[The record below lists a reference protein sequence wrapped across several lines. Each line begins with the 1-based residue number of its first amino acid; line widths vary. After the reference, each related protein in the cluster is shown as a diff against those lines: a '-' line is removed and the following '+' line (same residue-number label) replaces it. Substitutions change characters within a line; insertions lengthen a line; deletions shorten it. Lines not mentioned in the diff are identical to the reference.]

1 MASNTTY
8 GDWMRPMPGGI
19 RNIGIPLTI
28 AGMGVLTC
36 TLLVSMASV
45 VAAIAILVV
54 GMGVILVLAIRDRE
68 HRNMVDRTVEK
79 RTWMAAQRTGA
90 NLYRSGLL
98 APIDGG
104 KAMLPGILSRV
115 VLTSAL
121 DGLGREFCL
130 VRHAHTGE
138 YSLLLS
144 CQPQGASL
152 ADDDV
157 EDSYV
162 ASWAGL
168 MESLASETGVTQ
180 LAVTVDTAPDSGV
193 RFRRTLSKRIVKDA
207 PELAAR
213 AMAQIMDQYAAG
225 GASNDVTLTLTF
237 RYTDR
242 DGKYLE
248 AGEAARRISLLLPS
262 IREQIAQ
269 AGGGAARALGM
280 EEITR
285 MVRVAYDPAAQETIE
300 ESDEPPYIAWEDCG
314 PLMHEAGWSHYS
326 HDSGLSR
333 TWEMVDPPQS
343 NVTADTLTRLLSPLA
358 DCDRK
363 RVTVLYR
370 MLPPDKTMFMAE
382 QNRQKAANQV
392 SQEKRATVR
401 SMSQIGKANRQAVE
415 TNQGAVMVFFG
426 MLVTVTVSRGEQES
440 QRLEAA
446 SRAVEQAAGGAKI
459 DLRPCYGAQDTGFAA
474 SLPLGIE
481 RQIIHSSRP
490 PRPAPVLNGGHM
502 MPMPWKPSKRKG
514 TMPSATATDPVAR
527 MESMLLT
534 PLKAKPDEP
543 VPPMP
548 WRGRR
553 SRGGGYAALM
563 PTIDEFFGTSNQ
575 VCGGFWPF
583 GTDMALPAEGVPVG
597 RSLMTGAG
605 VCCDPISWFKA
616 GIIKQPSMFL
626 LGLPAIGKSTFVRR
640 EVLGLS
646 ALGMNA
652 IIPGDLK
659 PDYASLVNMLGGQV
673 IRLGAGIGVVNPL
686 DPGDL
691 HYALQRLEGKARKDL
706 TDYYNDTRAALME
719 VLLTIMRTGR
729 ENDTDAGARGV
740 TARES
745 DILSVAVRVLHDR
758 HGDDPQ
764 PPVIA
769 DLRDLL
775 REGPD
780 EVRTAAVWDD
790 PENDELYRAQVRGLL
805 ADLHGFSNRM
815 TKFGRLFGD
824 QTTARIDLSRPVD
837 FDISAL
843 AQSGDDVVA
852 AVLAT
857 TWTSAFAAK
866 NAADVLAEEG
876 LQPRRNHVIIMDE
889 MHRAL
894 RASPLMVEK
903 LDLLTRLNRQWGVG
917 QIMIT
922 HTFKDLMCMETPAQ
936 NTKARGFVERS
947 EIKVLGALSRI
958 EVDRYLRGE
967 CGLPVS
973 RREED
978 MLEDWATPVNFGSD
992 ASHKG
997 LGRFLIKLG
1006 GLPGIPINVEMCPLE
1021 KSGFNDTNLKW
1032 HA

>member
-1 MASNTTY
+1 
-8 GDWMRPMPGGI
+8 
-19 RNIGIPLTI
+19 
-28 AGMGVLTC
+28 
-36 TLLVSMASV
+36 
-45 VAAIAILVV
+45 
-54 GMGVILVLAIRDRE
+54 
-68 HRNMVDRTVEK
+68 
-79 RTWMAAQRTGA
+79 
-90 NLYRSGLL
+90 
-98 APIDGG
+98 
-104 KAMLPGILSRV
+104 
-115 VLTSAL
+115 
-121 DGLGREFCL
+121 
-130 VRHAHTGE
+130 
-138 YSLLLS
+138 
-144 CQPQGASL
+144 
-152 ADDDV
+152 
-157 EDSYV
+157 
-162 ASWAGL
+162 
-168 MESLASETGVTQ
+168 
-180 LAVTVDTAPDSGV
+180 
-193 RFRRTLSKRIVKDA
+193 
-207 PELAAR
+207 
-213 AMAQIMDQYAAG
+213 
-225 GASNDVTLTLTF
+225 
-237 RYTDR
+237 
-242 DGKYLE
+242 
-248 AGEAARRISLLLPS
+248 
-262 IREQIAQ
+262 
-269 AGGGAARALGM
+269 
-280 EEITR
+280 
-285 MVRVAYDPAAQETIE
+285 
-300 ESDEPPYIAWEDCG
+300 
-314 PLMHEAGWSHYS
+314 
-326 HDSGLSR
+326 
-333 TWEMVDPPQS
+333 
-343 NVTADTLTRLLSPLA
+343 
-358 DCDRK
+358 
-363 RVTVLYR
+363 
-370 MLPPDKTMFMAE
+370 
-382 QNRQKAANQV
+382 
-392 SQEKRATVR
+392 
-401 SMSQIGKANRQAVE
+401 
-415 TNQGAVMVFFG
+415 
-426 MLVTVTVSRGEQES
+426 
-440 QRLEAA
+440 
-446 SRAVEQAAGGAKI
+446 
-459 DLRPCYGAQDTGFAA
+459 
-474 SLPLGIE
+474 
-481 RQIIHSSRP
+481 
-490 PRPAPVLNGGHM
+490 M
-502 MPMPWKPSKRKG
+502 MPMPWKPPKRKG

-527 MESMLLT
+527 MESMLLG

-548 WRGRR
+548 WRGKR

-729 ENDTDAGARGV
+729 EADDVGGARGV

-745 DILSVAVRVLHDR
+745 DILSVAVRVLYDR

-780 EVRTAAVWDD
+780 EVRMAAVWDD

>member
-68 HRNMVDRTVEK
+68 HRNMVDRAVEK

-193 RFRRTLSKRIVKDA
+193 RFRRTLSKRIVEDA

-269 AGGGAARALGM
+269 AGGGAAR
-280 EEITR
+280 
-285 MVRVAYDPAAQETIE
+285 
-300 ESDEPPYIAWEDCG
+300 
-314 PLMHEAGWSHYS
+314 
-326 HDSGLSR
+326 
-333 TWEMVDPPQS
+333 
-343 NVTADTLTRLLSPLA
+343 
-358 DCDRK
+358 
-363 RVTVLYR
+363 
-370 MLPPDKTMFMAE
+370 
-382 QNRQKAANQV
+382 
-392 SQEKRATVR
+392 
-401 SMSQIGKANRQAVE
+401 
-415 TNQGAVMVFFG
+415 
-426 MLVTVTVSRGEQES
+426 
-440 QRLEAA
+440 
-446 SRAVEQAAGGAKI
+446 
-459 DLRPCYGAQDTGFAA
+459 
-474 SLPLGIE
+474 
-481 RQIIHSSRP
+481 
-490 PRPAPVLNGGHM
+490 
-502 MPMPWKPSKRKG
+502 
-514 TMPSATATDPVAR
+514 
-527 MESMLLT
+527 
-534 PLKAKPDEP
+534 
-543 VPPMP
+543 
-548 WRGRR
+548 
-553 SRGGGYAALM
+553 
-563 PTIDEFFGTSNQ
+563 
-575 VCGGFWPF
+575 
-583 GTDMALPAEGVPVG
+583 
-597 RSLMTGAG
+597 
-605 VCCDPISWFKA
+605 
-616 GIIKQPSMFL
+616 
-626 LGLPAIGKSTFVRR
+626 
-640 EVLGLS
+640 

-729 ENDTDAGARGV
+729 EADDVGGARGV

-780 EVRTAAVWDD
+780 EVRMAAVWDD

-973 RREED
+973 RREEA
-978 MLEDWATPVNFGSD
+978 MLEHWATPVNFGSD

>member
-68 HRNMVDRTVEK
+68 HRNMVDRAVEK

-193 RFRRTLSKRIVKDA
+193 RFRRTLSKRIVEDA

-474 SLPLGIE
+474 SLPLGLNV
-481 RQIIHSSRP
+481 RSYTPAGP

-527 MESMLLT
+527 MESMLLG

-543 VPPMP
+543 VPPVP

-729 ENDTDAGARGV
+729 EADDVGGARGV

-758 HGDDPQ
+758 HGGDPQ

-780 EVRTAAVWDD
+780 EVRMAAVWDD

>member
-68 HRNMVDRTVEK
+68 HRNMVDRAVEK

-474 SLPLGIE
+474 SLPLGLNV
-481 RQIIHSSRP
+481 RSYTPAGP
-490 PRPAPVLNGGHM
+490 PRPAPVLNGGHV

-527 MESMLLT
+527 MESMLLG

-548 WRGRR
+548 WRGKR

-729 ENDTDAGARGV
+729 EADDVGGARGV

-780 EVRTAAVWDD
+780 EVRMAAVWDD

>member
-1 MASNTTY
+1 
-8 GDWMRPMPGGI
+8 
-19 RNIGIPLTI
+19 
-28 AGMGVLTC
+28 
-36 TLLVSMASV
+36 
-45 VAAIAILVV
+45 
-54 GMGVILVLAIRDRE
+54 
-68 HRNMVDRTVEK
+68 
-79 RTWMAAQRTGA
+79 
-90 NLYRSGLL
+90 
-98 APIDGG
+98 
-104 KAMLPGILSRV
+104 
-115 VLTSAL
+115 
-121 DGLGREFCL
+121 
-130 VRHAHTGE
+130 
-138 YSLLLS
+138 
-144 CQPQGASL
+144 
-152 ADDDV
+152 
-157 EDSYV
+157 
-162 ASWAGL
+162 
-168 MESLASETGVTQ
+168 
-180 LAVTVDTAPDSGV
+180 
-193 RFRRTLSKRIVKDA
+193 
-207 PELAAR
+207 
-213 AMAQIMDQYAAG
+213 
-225 GASNDVTLTLTF
+225 
-237 RYTDR
+237 
-242 DGKYLE
+242 
-248 AGEAARRISLLLPS
+248 
-262 IREQIAQ
+262 
-269 AGGGAARALGM
+269 
-280 EEITR
+280 
-285 MVRVAYDPAAQETIE
+285 
-300 ESDEPPYIAWEDCG
+300 
-314 PLMHEAGWSHYS
+314 
-326 HDSGLSR
+326 
-333 TWEMVDPPQS
+333 
-343 NVTADTLTRLLSPLA
+343 
-358 DCDRK
+358 
-363 RVTVLYR
+363 
-370 MLPPDKTMFMAE
+370 
-382 QNRQKAANQV
+382 
-392 SQEKRATVR
+392 
-401 SMSQIGKANRQAVE
+401 
-415 TNQGAVMVFFG
+415 
-426 MLVTVTVSRGEQES
+426 
-440 QRLEAA
+440 
-446 SRAVEQAAGGAKI
+446 
-459 DLRPCYGAQDTGFAA
+459 
-474 SLPLGIE
+474 
-481 RQIIHSSRP
+481 
-490 PRPAPVLNGGHM
+490 M

-527 MESMLLT
+527 MESMLLG

-543 VPPMP
+543 VPPVP
-548 WRGRR
+548 WRGKR

-729 ENDTDAGARGV
+729 EADDVGGARGV

-780 EVRTAAVWDD
+780 EVRMAAVWDD

-894 RASPLMVEK
+894 RASPPHG
-903 LDLLTRLNRQWGVG
+903 R
-917 QIMIT
+917 
-922 HTFKDLMCMETPAQ
+922 
-936 NTKARGFVERS
+936 KARPAHPS
-947 EIKVLGALSRI
+947 EQAVGRRPDHDHTHVQGPDVHGDPGAEHQGAR
-958 EVDRYLRGE
+958 LRGTQRDQGAGRFE
-967 CGLPVS
+967 PHRGGPLPA
-973 RREED
+973 RR
-978 MLEDWATPVNFGSD
+978 MRTARIPARGGH
-992 ASHKG
+992 AGG
-997 LGRFLIKLG
+997 LGHARQLRLRRLAQGSGPFPDQTGRTARNPHQRGDVPARKKRVQRYEPQMARLEGNPAMTDHLATGMKRMIRTVARSASLSDRLG
-1006 GLPGIPINVEMCPLE
+1006 EQSRLLRLTGNRSTLDFRPAEHGASSWDFEMSITPTEPKPYGNAETREPVWRETVDSATYGESRARVAHAVETFRIYDNTGILPETENR
-1021 KSGFNDTNLKW
+1021 
-1032 HA
+1032 

>member
-68 HRNMVDRTVEK
+68 HRNMVDRAVEK

-474 SLPLGIE
+474 SLPLWIE

-527 MESMLLT
+527 MESMLLG

-548 WRGRR
+548 WRGKR

-729 ENDTDAGARGV
+729 EADDVGGARGV

-780 EVRTAAVWDD
+780 EVRMAAVWDD

>member
-1 MASNTTY
+1 
-8 GDWMRPMPGGI
+8 
-19 RNIGIPLTI
+19 
-28 AGMGVLTC
+28 
-36 TLLVSMASV
+36 
-45 VAAIAILVV
+45 
-54 GMGVILVLAIRDRE
+54 
-68 HRNMVDRTVEK
+68 
-79 RTWMAAQRTGA
+79 
-90 NLYRSGLL
+90 
-98 APIDGG
+98 
-104 KAMLPGILSRV
+104 
-115 VLTSAL
+115 
-121 DGLGREFCL
+121 
-130 VRHAHTGE
+130 
-138 YSLLLS
+138 
-144 CQPQGASL
+144 
-152 ADDDV
+152 
-157 EDSYV
+157 
-162 ASWAGL
+162 
-168 MESLASETGVTQ
+168 
-180 LAVTVDTAPDSGV
+180 
-193 RFRRTLSKRIVKDA
+193 
-207 PELAAR
+207 
-213 AMAQIMDQYAAG
+213 
-225 GASNDVTLTLTF
+225 
-237 RYTDR
+237 
-242 DGKYLE
+242 
-248 AGEAARRISLLLPS
+248 
-262 IREQIAQ
+262 
-269 AGGGAARALGM
+269 
-280 EEITR
+280 
-285 MVRVAYDPAAQETIE
+285 
-300 ESDEPPYIAWEDCG
+300 
-314 PLMHEAGWSHYS
+314 
-326 HDSGLSR
+326 
-333 TWEMVDPPQS
+333 
-343 NVTADTLTRLLSPLA
+343 
-358 DCDRK
+358 
-363 RVTVLYR
+363 
-370 MLPPDKTMFMAE
+370 
-382 QNRQKAANQV
+382 
-392 SQEKRATVR
+392 
-401 SMSQIGKANRQAVE
+401 
-415 TNQGAVMVFFG
+415 
-426 MLVTVTVSRGEQES
+426 
-440 QRLEAA
+440 
-446 SRAVEQAAGGAKI
+446 
-459 DLRPCYGAQDTGFAA
+459 
-474 SLPLGIE
+474 
-481 RQIIHSSRP
+481 
-490 PRPAPVLNGGHM
+490 

-527 MESMLLT
+527 MESMLLG

-548 WRGRR
+548 WRGKR

-691 HYALQRLEGKARKDL
+691 HYALQRLEGEARKDL

-729 ENDTDAGARGV
+729 EADDVGGARGV

-780 EVRTAAVWDD
+780 EVRMAAVWDD

-917 QIMIT
+917 QMMIT

-947 EIKVLGALSRI
+947 EIKVLARFEPHRGGPLPARRMRTARI
-958 EVDRYLRGE
+958 PARGGHAGGLGHARQLRLRRLAQGSGPFPDRNWEDCPESPSTWRCARSKKAGSTIRTSN
-967 CGLPVS
+967 GTP
-973 RREED
+973 RREPCDDRPPRHRHETHD
-978 MLEDWATPVNFGSD
+978 PHRGTLRIPLRPARRAIPAAAADGQPQHSRLPPRRARRILM
-992 ASHKG
+992 G
-997 LGRFLIKLG
+997 LR
-1006 GLPGIPINVEMCPLE
+1006 NVDNPHRAQAVRQCGNP
-1021 KSGFNDTNLKW
+1021 
-1032 HA
+1032 

>member
-1 MASNTTY
+1 
-8 GDWMRPMPGGI
+8 
-19 RNIGIPLTI
+19 
-28 AGMGVLTC
+28 
-36 TLLVSMASV
+36 
-45 VAAIAILVV
+45 
-54 GMGVILVLAIRDRE
+54 
-68 HRNMVDRTVEK
+68 
-79 RTWMAAQRTGA
+79 
-90 NLYRSGLL
+90 
-98 APIDGG
+98 
-104 KAMLPGILSRV
+104 
-115 VLTSAL
+115 
-121 DGLGREFCL
+121 
-130 VRHAHTGE
+130 
-138 YSLLLS
+138 
-144 CQPQGASL
+144 
-152 ADDDV
+152 
-157 EDSYV
+157 
-162 ASWAGL
+162 
-168 MESLASETGVTQ
+168 
-180 LAVTVDTAPDSGV
+180 
-193 RFRRTLSKRIVKDA
+193 
-207 PELAAR
+207 
-213 AMAQIMDQYAAG
+213 
-225 GASNDVTLTLTF
+225 
-237 RYTDR
+237 
-242 DGKYLE
+242 
-248 AGEAARRISLLLPS
+248 
-262 IREQIAQ
+262 
-269 AGGGAARALGM
+269 
-280 EEITR
+280 
-285 MVRVAYDPAAQETIE
+285 
-300 ESDEPPYIAWEDCG
+300 
-314 PLMHEAGWSHYS
+314 
-326 HDSGLSR
+326 
-333 TWEMVDPPQS
+333 
-343 NVTADTLTRLLSPLA
+343 
-358 DCDRK
+358 
-363 RVTVLYR
+363 
-370 MLPPDKTMFMAE
+370 
-382 QNRQKAANQV
+382 
-392 SQEKRATVR
+392 
-401 SMSQIGKANRQAVE
+401 
-415 TNQGAVMVFFG
+415 
-426 MLVTVTVSRGEQES
+426 
-440 QRLEAA
+440 
-446 SRAVEQAAGGAKI
+446 
-459 DLRPCYGAQDTGFAA
+459 
-474 SLPLGIE
+474 
-481 RQIIHSSRP
+481 
-490 PRPAPVLNGGHM
+490 
-502 MPMPWKPSKRKG
+502 
-514 TMPSATATDPVAR
+514 
-527 MESMLLT
+527 
-534 PLKAKPDEP
+534 
-543 VPPMP
+543 
-548 WRGRR
+548 
-553 SRGGGYAALM
+553 
-563 PTIDEFFGTSNQ
+563 
-575 VCGGFWPF
+575 
-583 GTDMALPAEGVPVG
+583 
-597 RSLMTGAG
+597 
-605 VCCDPISWFKA
+605 
-616 GIIKQPSMFL
+616 
-626 LGLPAIGKSTFVRR
+626 
-640 EVLGLS
+640 
-646 ALGMNA
+646 
-652 IIPGDLK
+652 
-659 PDYASLVNMLGGQV
+659 MLGGQV

-691 HYALQRLEGKARKDL
+691 HHALQQLEGEARKDL

-758 HGDDPQ
+758 HGGDPQ